1 VVIVASV
8 FNSSVL
14 FGVPTECTDEGI
26 NPNSH
31 AHVRT
36 SETLKANWLEVRL
49 STFSYLKSI
58 LIVVERTR
66 WQRLSTHLT

>member
-1 VVIVASV
+1 VVIVAPV
-8 FNSSVL
+8 FNSSDL
-14 FGVPTECTDEGI
+14 FDVPTECTDGGV

-36 SETLKANWLEVRL
+36 SKTLKANWLEVRL
-49 STFSYLKSI
+49 STFSYLMSI

-66 WQRLSTHLT
+66 WQRLRTHLT